1 MKTEN
6 RQAALHPRGGGPQAA
21 ALPATR
27 DEMLAR
33 GWTELDVLIVTG
45 DAYVDHP
52 SFGAAMIAR
61 VLEAEGLR
69 VGVVAQ
75 PDWRTPAS
83 LQAMGRPRLF
93 CGVTAGNLDSMLAN
107 YTAARHKRR
116 EDDYSAGG
124 LPGRRPNHAA
134 VVYAQLA
141 QRRVPRTA
149 GRARRDRGQPAAR
162 GALRLLGGQAAAV
175 DPRRLQ
181 GGPARVRHG
190 RERRSGNRPP
200 AERRRRVREPPPTS
214 PASAA
219 PPASSAPTPPAPCR
233 SPGAVVLPGWE
244 ELQAEQDPAAG
255 GHQARRGRAEPPLR
269 PAAGAVPRRARG
281 GRRAPCPAAARERSW
296 TPSTTCRSRGCRTR
310 PTRRRS
316 RHSR

>member
-1 MKTEN
+1 MHLQEEM
-6 RQAALHPRGGGPQAA
+6 AAMV
-21 ALPATR
+21 LPATR

-33 GWTELDVLIVTG
+33 GWAELDVLIVTG

-83 LQAMGRPRLF
+83 LQVMGRPRLF

-141 QRRVPRTA
+141 RRAFPGVPIVL
-149 GRARRDRGQPAAR
+149 GGIE
-162 GALRLLGGQAAAV
+162 ALRTTTTGRTSCGRRSSST
-175 DPRRLQ
+175 PRRTCSYT
-181 GGPARVRHG
+181 AW
-190 RERRSGNRPP
+190 
-200 AERRRRVREPPPTS
+200 A
-214 PASAA
+214 
-219 PPASSAPTPPAPCR
+219 
-233 SPGAVVLPGWE
+233 
-244 ELQAEQDPAAG
+244 
-255 GHQARRGRAEPPLR
+255 
-269 PAAGAVPRRARG
+269 
-281 GRRAPCPAAARERSW
+281 RAPCGRSLA
-296 TPSTTCRSRGCRTR
+296 G
-310 PTRRRS
+310 
-316 RHSR
+316 